1 MVALEKVASMKE
13 KITVGIDIGSSQVVT
28 IVGHR
33 QEGEAHP
40 NIIGVGVREGSGL
53 RKGVVTDVE
62 ETVAAITASLEEA
75 ERMAGVPLENVY
87 VSINGEHIQA
97 SNTRGLISIARGEIG
112 NDDVLRSI
120 ESAQTVAL
128 PANREIIHV
137 IPRMFMVDGQENI
150 KDPVGMMGTRLEV
163 DAHVVTGSSPFIKNL
178 QRTVEQAGVR
188 INNFVLSPLAAS
200 TAVLSKKQKE
210 LGVVVIDIGAGTTGL
225 VVFEE
230 GDVYHSAVLPI
241 GSGHVTAD
249 IAIGLR
255 TSLEVAEKVKVEY
268 GMASPVTLSDKDTID
283 LSKLDRS
290 EDEVVSRRY
299 VAEII
304 GARLMEIFLMIKT
317 ELREV
322 GRDGMLPAG
331 AVLVGGGA
339 KLPGI
344 VELAK
349 DNLGLPAQIG
359 FPIELRGM
367 VDRLD
372 DPRFATAIGL
382 MMWGMDEANAVPAYA
397 TEPNISAVFSRLR
410 SWFK

>member
-1 MVALEKVASMKE
+1 MKE
-13 KITVGIDIGSSQVVT
+13 RITVGIDVGSSEVVT

-33 QEGEAHP
+33 QEGEVHP
-40 NIIGVGVREGSGL
+40 NIIGVGVREASGL

-62 ETVAAITASLEEA
+62 ETVAAISASLQEA
-75 ERMAGVPLENVY
+75 ERMAGVPIDNVY
-87 VSINGEHIQA
+87 ISINGEHIQA
-97 SNTRGLISIARGEIG
+97 SNTRGLISISRGEVTH
-112 NDDVLRSI
+112 DDVMRAI

-137 IPRMFMVDGQENI
+137 IPRMFMVDGQDNI
-150 KDPVGMMGTRLEV
+150 KDPVGMTGTRLEV
-163 DAHVVTGSSPFIKNL
+163 DAHVITGSTPFIKNL
-178 QRTVEQAGVR
+178 QKTVEQAGVR
-188 INNFVLSPLAAS
+188 INSFVLAPLAAS

-210 LGVVVIDIGAGTTGL
+210 LGVVVIDIGAGTTGM

-241 GSGHVTAD
+241 GSSHITAD

-255 TSLEVAEKVKVEY
+255 VALEVAEAVKLEY
-268 GMASPVTLSDKDTID
+268 GMASPVTLSDRDTID
-283 LSKLDRS
+283 LAKFDKS
-290 EDEVVSRRY
+290 EDQVVSRRY

-304 GARLMEIFLMIKT
+304 EARLAEIFLMVRA
-317 ELREV
+317 ELRKV
-322 GRDGMLPAG
+322 GRDGMLPCG

-344 VELAK
+344 AEAAK
-349 DNLGLPAQIG
+349 AQLSLPASIG
-359 FPIELRGM
+359 FPIELRGV

-372 DPRFATAIGL
+372 DPRFATGIGL
-382 MMWGMDEANAVPAYA
+382 MMWGMDESQNTPTFAH
-397 TEPNISAVFSRLR
+397 EPNLVAVLSRIR